1 MLAACGSSSTE
12 NALRQGEQ
20 VAEVNGEA
28 ILTQDVEAWALEHSV
43 DRDTALDALIDEALL
58 VSEARRRGQ
67 QPDRN
72 VIRRA
77 AVQEILA
84 EIEDTFPTSGV
95 TSEVIRA
102 EYESVTSHMSETN
115 PDVEI
120 PSLEDSEDEIRAM
133 LSGRARLERL
143 ESMIEAPDLNEER
156 VPSLLALPAL
166 D

>member
-1 MLAACGSSSTE
+1 MLAACGSSRTDD
-12 NALRQGEQ
+12 APRRGEQ
-20 VAEVNGEA
+20 VAMVNGEA
-28 ILTQDVEAWALEHSV
+28 ILTQDVEAWSLEHSV

-84 EIEDTFPTSGV
+84 EIEEAFPSSGV
-95 TSEVIRA
+95 TSEGIRA
-102 EYESVTSHMSETN
+102 EYESVRSQMSETN
-115 PDVEI
+115 PDVEM

-133 LSGRARLERL
+133 LSGRARFERL
-143 ESMIEAPDLNEER
+143 ELLIDAPNLNEER